1 MAPLEPVPRRPS
13 RGLAIAM
20 TILTGLW
27 IAGVLVVLH
36 AVGWFAGE
44 VFTELEIPAP
54 GWLVPAVA
62 WVPAVLAVVP
72 AILLATLSRVDFA
85 RTAGRVWLEAIVIGA
100 ILGTVRMIP
109 VTYREVYLAV
119 LALVALALA
128 LALLRGSSAKNRPG
142 DHNFPE
148 VVPKDEWLSIA
159 CGLVILAP
167 WLWLGALGGLVETVL
182 AAAACVAIGWLS
194 GRRLAPL
201 LSVGLSNRWGRMAIT
216 GLLLGVGLA
225 GVATGIGQNG
235 VDVLELVVLP
245 VVGFVAGGLAK
256 PSLTT
261 LVAIAAFGPLGFVDP
276 LETTLLLGTEDVA
289 YWAIVAAAATL
300 GLAVALGAVIP
311 AFRPKKRWVAATV
324 AVVVTVGAAVV
335 YAGPG
340 QPGLYGERVFVVMKQ
355 QADLGG
361 LEAIA
366 DRDER
371 LRQTYK
377 RLVDTAD
384 ASQAGLRKALKARGL
399 HFRPYYLVN
408 GLEVDGGQVVRSWLA
423 NRDDVDRVLLNPQLR
438 PLPRAAGVMHGHQ
451 PAPTGPQWNLTSIGA
466 DQVWSQLGV
475 TGEGITVGGSDSGV
489 DGSHPELGGN
499 FRGGKDSWLD
509 PFGPETSPVDYNGHG
524 THTLA
529 SAVGAKVGVAPG
541 AKWIGCVNLP
551 RNIGS
556 PAAYLTC
563 MQFMLAPY
571 PRSGDPLHD
580 GDPTRAPEVLT
591 NSWGCP
597 ELEGCDRNALKLAV
611 QALSAAG
618 IYFVV
623 AAGNSGPDCGT
634 VEDAPATYP
643 DPLTVGAVD
652 QRGRLTDFSSR
663 GPAPGGLAKPDV
675 VAPGAHVLSALPGN
689 GYGYLD
695 GTSMATPHVAGVVAL
710 MYSANPK
717 LIGNIRRT
725 SEILRQTATPIST
738 PNACGGLPDTVGAGE
753 VNALAAVRAA
763 EQAG

>member
-1 MAPLEPVPRRPS
+1 MAPLDPDLFAPARRAPS

-20 TILTGLW
+20 ILLTGLW

-36 AVGWFAGE
+36 AIGWFIGE

-54 GWLVPAVA
+54 GWLVPAGA

-72 AILLATLSRVDFA
+72 AILLATLSRIEFA
-85 RTAGRVWLEAIVIGA
+85 RIAGRVWLEAIVIGA
-100 ILGTVRMIP
+100 MLGTIRVIP

-119 LALVALALA
+119 LALVALV
-128 LALLRGSSAKNRPG
+128 LALLSRHQKAENDP
-142 DHNFPE
+142 
-148 VVPKDEWLSIA
+148 WLSIA
-159 CGLVILAP
+159 CGLIVLAP
-167 WLWLGALGGLVETVL
+167 WLLLGALGGLVETIL
-182 AAAACVAIGWLS
+182 AAAACLAIGWLS
-194 GRRLAPL
+194 SRRLAPL
-201 LSVGLSNRWGRMAIT
+201 LGVGQSLRNRWGRMAVT
-216 GLLLGVGLA
+216 GLVLGVGLA
-225 GVATGIGQNG
+225 GVATGVGQNG
-235 VDVLELVVLP
+235 IDVLELLVLP
-245 VVGFVAGGLAK
+245 AVGFVAGGLAR
-256 PSLTT
+256 PSLTA

-289 YWAIVAAAATL
+289 YWALVATAAAL
-300 GLAVALGAVIP
+300 GLALVTGVGIP
-311 AFRPKKRWVAATV
+311 AFRPRRRWIAAVA

-340 QPGLYGERVFVVMKQ
+340 QPGLFGERVFVVMKQ
-355 QADLGG
+355 QADLSG
-361 LEAIA
+361 LAGIA
-366 DRDER
+366 DRDQR
-371 LRQTYK
+371 LQQTYQ
-377 RLVDTAD
+377 RLVKTAD
-384 ASQAGLRKALKARGL
+384 AAQAGIRKALKARGL
-399 HFRPYYLVN
+399 HFQPYYLIN

-423 NRDDVDRVLLNPQLR
+423 GRDDVDRVLLNPQLR
-438 PLPRAAGVMHGHQ
+438 PLPRAASVMRGHQ
-451 PAPTGPQWNLTSIGA
+451 PAPTSPQWNLTSIQA

-489 DGSHPELGGN
+489 DGAHPELRGN

-571 PRSGDPLHD
+571 PRGGDPLHN

-597 ELEGCDRNALKLAV
+597 ELEGCDRNALRQAV
-611 QALSAAG
+611 AALSAAG

-717 LIGNIRRT
+717 LIGNIPRT
-725 SEILRQTATPIST
+725 SEILRRTATPISA

-763 EQAG
+763 EEAR